1 MVNGCSIVF
10 ITAISVVA
18 FSDVSGMDIKINEM
32 KKTKDDKLKYH
43 REYMNEYREKH
54 KDRVRANRNKARD
67 GRNTEV
73 FIMNCF

>member
-1 MVNGCSIVF
+1 MAGRSGF
-10 ITAISVVA
+10 ILVATTAGLA
-18 FSDVSGMDIKINEM
+18 FSDVERMDIKINEM

>member
-1 MVNGCSIVF
+1 
-10 ITAISVVA
+10 
-18 FSDVSGMDIKINEM
+18 M
-32 KKTKDDKLKYH
+32 KTKTKDDKLKYH